1 MKIVIWDLDG
11 TLMDTLTDLMNS
23 TNYALS
29 QCGMPTR
36 SYDEVRQFVGN
47 GVHKLIERA
56 VGSNGSPEDVEKCFD
71 AFKKHYMVHCKD
83 NTKPYDGIVDVIR
96 QLHDRGVRQAIVSNK
111 LQGGVT
117 ELHDEWFRGIID
129 VAIGETPDVQRKP
142 APDMVNKAIAALR
155 EKFDIAP
162 DAPVEAVYIGDS
174 DVDLMTARNAGLPCI
189 SVLWGHS
196 ERLKQKSRTRP
207 GLLLHNAVCSYM
219 DSSALPLVSCT
230 SFATKIKLI
239 AANVV

>member
-1 MKIVIWDLDG
+1 MNCFVIWDLDG

-29 QCGMPTR
+29 RCGMPTR
-36 SYDEVRQFVGN
+36 SCDEVRQFVGN

-56 VGSNGSPEDVEKCFD
+56 VGSNGSPEDVEKCF
-71 AFKKHYMVHCKD
+71 AVFKQHYMVHCKD

-96 QLHDRGVRQAIVSNK
+96 QLHDMGYRQAIVSNK

-142 APDMVNKAIAALR
+142 APDMVNKAIEELKK
-155 EKFDIAP
+155 KFGIAP

-174 DVDLMTARNAGLPCI
+174 DVDLATASNSGLPCI
-189 SVLWGHS
+189 SVLWGFRSKEFLQSHGAKTFA
-196 ERLKQKSRTRP
+196 EKPEDILTAP
-207 GLLLHNAVCSYM
+207 PLT
-219 DSSALPLVSCT
+219 LPS
-230 SFATKIKLI
+230 
-239 AANVV
+239 

>member
-1 MKIVIWDLDG
+1 MNCFVIWDLDG

-29 QCGMPTR
+29 RCGMPTR
-36 SYDEVRQFVGN
+36 SCDEVRQFVGN

-56 VGSNGSPEDVEKCFD
+56 VGSNGSPEDVEKCF
-71 AFKKHYMVHCKD
+71 AVFKQHYMVHCKD

-96 QLHDRGVRQAIVSNK
+96 QLHDMGYRQAIVSNK

-129 VAIGETPDVQRKP
+129 VAIGETPEVQRKP
-142 APDMVNKAIAALR
+142 APDMVNKAIAELKK
-155 EKFDIAP
+155 KFGIAA

-174 DVDLMTARNAGLPCI
+174 DVDLATASNSGLPCI
-189 SVLWGHS
+189 SVLWGFRSKDFLLAHGATTFAEKPEEILNIVKNALCFDQKVLS
-196 ERLKQKSRTRP
+196 EVAP
-207 GLLLHNAVCSYM
+207 AG
-219 DSSALPLVSCT
+219 SS
-230 SFATKIKLI
+230 
-239 AANVV
+239 

>member
-36 SYDEVRQFVGN
+36 SYDEVRRFVGN

-56 VGSNGSPEDVEKCFD
+56 VSTNSSADDVERCF
-71 AFKKHYMVHCKD
+71 ACFKQHYMVHCKD
-83 NTKPYDGIVDVIR
+83 NTKPYDGIVEAVR

-117 ELHDEWFRGIID
+117 ELHEEWFRGIID
-129 VAIGETPDVQRKP
+129 VAIGETPEVNRKP
-142 APDMVNKAIAALR
+142 APDMVNKAVAAL
-155 EKFDIAP
+155 KKMSGIAP

-174 DVDLMTARNAGLPCI
+174 DVDIETAHNACLPCI
-189 SVLWGHS
+189 SVLWGFRDKDFLISHGA
-196 ERLKQKSRTRP
+196 T
-207 GLLLHNAVCSYM
+207 
-219 DSSALPLVSCT
+219 T
-230 SFATKIKLI
+230 FAKTPQDILELMTKC
-239 AANVV
+239 

>member
-1 MKIVIWDLDG
+1 MNCFVIWDLDG

-29 QCGMPTR
+29 RCGMPTR

-56 VGSNGSPEDVEKCFD
+56 VGSNGSPEDVEKCF
-71 AFKKHYMVHCKD
+71 AVFKQHYMVHCKD

-96 QLHDRGVRQAIVSNK
+96 QLHDRGYRQAIVSNK

-129 VAIGETPDVQRKP
+129 VAIGETPEVQRKP
-142 APDMVNKAIAALR
+142 APDMVNKAIAELKK
-155 EKFDIAP
+155 KFGIAA

-174 DVDLMTARNAGLPCI
+174 DVDLATASNSGLPCI
-189 SVLWGHS
+189 SVLWGFRSKDFLQAHGA
-196 ERLKQKSRTRP
+196 T
-207 GLLLHNAVCSYM
+207 
-219 DSSALPLVSCT
+219 T
-230 SFATKIKLI
+230 FAEKPEEILNIVK
-239 AANVV
+239 N

>member
-1 MKIVIWDLDG
+1 MNCFVIWDLDG

-29 QCGMPTR
+29 RCGMPTR
-36 SYDEVRQFVGN
+36 SCDEVRQFVGN

-56 VGSNGSPEDVEKCFD
+56 VGSNGSPEDVEKCF
-71 AFKKHYMVHCKD
+71 AVFKQHYMVHCKD

-96 QLHDRGVRQAIVSNK
+96 QLHDMGYRQAIVSNK

-129 VAIGETPDVQRKP
+129 VAIGETPEVQRKP
-142 APDMVNKAIAALR
+142 APDMVNKAIAELKK
-155 EKFDIAP
+155 KFGIAA

-174 DVDLMTARNAGLPCI
+174 DVDLATASNSGLPCI
-189 SVLWGHS
+189 SVLWGFRSKEFLQAHGA
-196 ERLKQKSRTRP
+196 T
-207 GLLLHNAVCSYM
+207 
-219 DSSALPLVSCT
+219 T
-230 SFATKIKLI
+230 FAEKPEEILNIVK
-239 AANVV
+239 N

>member
-1 MKIVIWDLDG
+1 MNCFVIWDLDG

-36 SYDEVRQFVGN
+36 SCDEVRQFVGN

-56 VGSNGSPEDVEKCFD
+56 VGSNGSPEDVEKCF
-71 AFKKHYMVHCKD
+71 AVFKQHYMVHCKD

-96 QLHDRGVRQAIVSNK
+96 QLHDMGYRQAIVSNK

-155 EKFDIAP
+155 EKFGIAP

-189 SVLWGHS
+189 SVLWGFRSKEFLQAHGATTFA
-196 ERLKQKSRTRP
+196 EKP
-207 GLLLHNAVCSYM
+207 EAVLSLAVRGYNNE
-219 DSSALPLVSCT
+219 
-230 SFATKIKLI
+230 KNK
-239 AANVV
+239 